1 MLYLNWVFGKIKQFI
16 MASNTKIT
24 LRKKAN
30 KEGLFP
36 LAVRITKNRRCNYMY
51 IGHYI
56 DSKHWDEKKK
66 VVRKSHPDSDLL
78 NTLLLSKLS
87 EANRTLLEL
96 QAENQDISSNQ
107 IKREI
112 TSTLEF
118 TNFSEVAHDYL
129 KELEN
134 NNKLTRLYTDRVR
147 VNHVLKF
154 HKSKQLTFREIDES
168 FLGRFQSYLRNK
180 QNLSERSIVNNL
192 VVIRTLYNR
201 AIKLGIVDRKNYPF
215 GTDKIR
221 IKFPEAEKIGLTIKE
236 VQKIESLE
244 NLSKQEQHAKNVWL
258 FSFYLAGIRVG
269 DVLKIRWN
277 DIYDNRIH
285 YRMNKNS
292 KLVSLKLPDKLV
304 PLLKSYEEDKL
315 RSNDF
320 VFPELK
326 KADFKN
332 ERDVYAKTN
341 TATNKF
347 NKYLKEIA
355 VKAEINKKVTM
366 HIARHSF
373 GNIAGDRIPVQMLQ
387 KLYRHSSVTTTMQYQ
402 SNFISKETDKA
413 LDDVVNF

>member
-1 MLYLNWVFGKIKQFI
+1 

-24 LRKKAN
+24 LRRKAN

-36 LAVRITKNRRCNYMY
+36 LAVRITKNRRSNYMY

-112 TSTLEF
+112 TSTLVF
-118 TNFSEVAHDYL
+118 TSFSEVADDYL

-134 NNKLTRLYTDRVR
+134 NHKLTRLFTDRVR

-154 HKSKQLTFREIDES
+154 YKSKQLTFREIDES
-168 FLGRFQSYLRNK
+168 FLRRFQSYLRNK

-221 IKFPEAEKIGLTIKE
+221 IKFPEAEKIGLTIEE
-236 VQKIESLE
+236 VQRIESLE
-244 NLSKQEQHAKNVWL
+244 NLPKQEQHAKNVWL

-269 DVLKIRWN
+269 DILKIRWS

-304 PLLKSYEEDKL
+304 PILKFYEEDKQQ
-315 RSNDF
+315 SNDF

-355 VKAEINKKVTM
+355 LKAEINKKLTM

-387 KLYRHSSVTTTMQYQ
+387 KLYRHSSITTTMQYQ

>member
-1 MLYLNWVFGKIKQFI
+1 
-16 MASNTKIT
+16 MASNTKIV

-36 LAVRITKNRRCNYMY
+36 LAVRVTKNRRSSYMY
-51 IGHYI
+51 IGHYVNL
-56 DSKHWDEKKK
+56 KHWDEKKR

-96 QAENQDISSNQ
+96 QSDNRDISPNQ
-107 IKREI
+107 IKKEI

-118 TNFSEVAHDYL
+118 TSFSEVAKDYL
-129 KELEN
+129 KELES
-134 NNKLTRLYTDRVR
+134 NNKLTRLFSDRVR
-147 VNHVLKF
+147 INHVLNF
-154 HKSKQLTFREIDES
+154 YKSKQLMFQEINETFLR
-168 FLGRFQSYLRNK
+168 RFQFYLRNAK
-180 QNLSERSIVNNL
+180 QLSERSIVNNL
-192 VVIRTLYNR
+192 VVIRTIYNR
-201 AIKLGIVDRKNYPF
+201 AIKLGVIDQKNYPF

-221 IKFPEAEKIGLTIKE
+221 IKFPETEKIGLTISE
-236 VQKIESLE
+236 IQKIESLE
-244 NLSKQEQHAKNVWL
+244 NLSQSQNHARNVWL

-269 DVLKIRWN
+269 DVLKICWS

-292 KLVSLKLPDKLV
+292 KLVSLKLPDKLN
-304 PLLKSYEEDKL
+304 PILDSYKSFNGN
-315 RSNDF
+315 SNDF

-326 KADFKN
+326 KANLKN
-332 ERDVYAKTN
+332 DRDVYAKTN
-341 TATNKF
+341 TATKKF
-347 NKYLKEIA
+347 NKHLKEIA
-355 VKAEINKKVTM
+355 VRAGISKKVTM

-387 KLYRHSSVTTTMQYQ
+387 KLYRHSSITTTMQYQ

>member
-1 MLYLNWVFGKIKQFI
+1 

-36 LAVRITKNRRCNYMY
+36 LAIRITKNRRSNYMY

-96 QAENQDISSNQ
+96 QVENQDISSNQ
-107 IKREI
+107 IKKEI

-118 TNFSEVAHDYL
+118 TSFSEVADAYL

-134 NNKLTRLYTDRVR
+134 KNKLTRLYTDRVR

-154 HKSKQLTFREIDES
+154 HKSKQLMFQEIDEG
-168 FLGRFQSYLRNK
+168 FLTRFQSYLSNK

-201 AIKLGIVDRKNYPF
+201 AIKLGIVDQKNYPF
-215 GTDKIR
+215 GADKIR
-221 IKFPEAEKIGLTIKE
+221 VKFPETEKVGLTITE
-236 VQKIESLE
+236 IQKIENLE
-244 NLSKQEQHAKNVWL
+244 NLSKAQNHARNVWL

-269 DVLKIRWN
+269 DVLKIRWS
-277 DIYDNRIH
+277 DIYDMRIH
-285 YRMNKNS
+285 YRMNKNA
-292 KLVSLKLPDKLV
+292 KLVSLKLPDKLN
-304 PLLKSYEEDKL
+304 PIIEFYRPDMKHTD
-315 RSNDF
+315 DF

-326 KADFKN
+326 KADLKN
-332 ERDVYAKTN
+332 DKDIYVKTN
-341 TATNKF
+341 TATKKF
-347 NKYLKEIA
+347 NKYLREIG
-355 VKAEINKKVTM
+355 VKAGINKKVTM

-373 GNIAGDRIPVQMLQ
+373 GNIAGDRIPIQMLQ
-387 KLYRHSSVTTTMQYQ
+387 KLYRHSSITTTMQYQ

-413 LDDVVNF
+413 LDKVVNF